1 MRYVL
6 TFLRLCLLRAVACK
20 RIVVVGG
27 THGNE
32 YTGVYLVKALLA
44 TPALD
49 NVEPFLANTRA
60 IALNRRFCDEDL
72 NRCFSRARL
81 DTPRDTVEAARG
93 RARRRSTRR
102 SGPGSPAAA
111 DLVVDLHTTT
121 ANMGTT
127 IIVDAWCPSRC
138 CAAYAQARLAGVR
151 ILFND
156 IRDKAASPYLAS
168 VGADALQ
175 IEVGPT
181 PQGLVRAD
189 VVAATRAALEAVV
202 EFATLDGDD
211 VALPETVM
219 AFSTAG
225 SHAKLAWPVD
235 ADGFPT
241 AVVHDA
247 LQDRDWAPL
256 AAGDGL
262 FRTFDGA
269 EVPYDGSLGD
279 PVYPIFI
286 NEAGYY
292 YASSGRGIGLAKKL
306 TLRVPR
312 RGAAACEAAD

>member
-72 NRCFSRARL
+72 NRCFSRAL
-81 DTPRDTVEAARG
+81 DTPRDTVEAAS
-93 RARRRSTRR
+93 AAEIDAAL
-102 SGPGSPAAA
+102 GPKGSPAAA

-127 IIVDAWCPSRC
+127 IIVDAWCPFALR
-138 CAAYAQARLAGVR
+138 CAAYVQARLAGVR

-175 IEVGPT
+175 IEDATGRR
-181 PQGLVRAD
+181 RA
-189 VVAATRAALEAVV
+189 
-202 EFATLDGDD
+202 
-211 VALPETVM
+211 
-219 AFSTAG
+219 TA
-225 SHAKLAWPVD
+225 
-235 ADGFPT
+235 
-241 AVVHDA
+241 
-247 LQDRDWAPL
+247 
-256 AAGDGL
+256 

-292 YASSGRGIGLAKKL
+292 ASSGAASASRRAHAPPHEVVAHEEERVVVERRHAEEEVAVVLRLADERGGDHREEGHLLGALLRAAKAGVA
-306 TLRVPR
+306 TQQGDTARGR
-312 RGAAACEAAD
+312 RKR

>member
-44 TPALD
+44 TQALD

-72 NRCFSRARL
+72 NRCFSRAQL
-81 DTPRDTVEAARG
+81 ETPRDTVEAAR
-93 RARRRSTRR
+93 AAEIDAAL
-102 SGPGSPAAA
+102 GPKGSPAAA

-127 IIVDAWCPSRC
+127 IIVDAWCPFALR
-138 CAAYAQARLAGVR
+138 CAAYVQARLDGVR

-202 EFATLDGDD
+202 EFANLDGDD
-211 VALPETVM
+211 VALPETVT

-241 AVVHDA
+241 AVVHEA